1 MISESLIFPR
11 MRLKYIRLS
20 VWDEKVGAENRHML
34 CSGTVSFFFFFVWH
48 IARVGVCNTHGL
60 AICFVLVHP
69 QGIKSLG
76 VISCIIC

>member
-1 MISESLIFPR
+1 
-11 MRLKYIRLS
+11 MRRWELKIDTCCAAGLFLS
-20 VWDEKVGAENRHML
+20 
-34 CSGTVSFFFFFVWH
+34 FFFFVWH